1 MTANL
6 STTGKYLDALP
17 VWARELS
24 EKYYSRSYSLF
35 VLYGNVRDLVSLRGQ
50 DSTMF
55 VALDEFLFSALFGQ
69 RDLILH
75 YDRGGLSFGN
85 PASQAD
91 FRRALEGY
99 DSFHGTTY
107 AQSGV
112 PRTPDAVL
120 NLLDNYLRL
129 RIADGKKIGLVI
141 DFAETIAPAG
151 DVSSMAAED
160 SNLLVILKRWARNA
174 AFLNADV
181 TICLVSENQIELNQ
195 GIVQNPGVS
204 SIAIPLPDYAERLDF
219 IRGQLKDKALPAGSE
234 VSNETLATLGAGLKR
249 MQLQSL
255 ISHAVQNQQ
264 PLTLKFLS
272 ERKRDLIE
280 SESGGL
286 LEFVQ
291 SRFDLS
297 FVAGNDQAKRKLQ
310 DAAAA
315 IRAGNTDVLP
325 MGYVICGP
333 VGTGKTFITTCFAG
347 EVGIPAVTL
356 KNFRSM
362 WQGVTEGNLERVLGL
377 LKAMSP
383 IAVIVDEA
391 DAQLGARSSSG
402 DSGVGNRVFA
412 QIAQFMGNTE
422 YRGKVIWFLLTCRP
436 DLLPVDLKRQ
446 GRAEEHI
453 ALFYPDTP
461 EERLALLRAV
471 QRKVGM
477 KPFPPDVEK
486 FFMERAL
493 SLSGADIEAVLVRS
507 HMRSSLQKKT
517 AVDADDLKAA
527 LDDFIPPYY
536 PTEIDL
542 QNMVAVLE
550 CTSKSLLPKQYRDL
564 DRSEVIRRTNELMAL
579 ARQSSGGGAGGRSLA
594 RRFSPNRYCPNYLF
608 LNHDPIHPER
618 PSCGREWRDRLGL
631 DERRVVPPE
640 GLRIALLTAAI
651 EMQQISPVARA
662 VIRKP
667 LIGIG
672 DATLVKQGQPE
683 TGSLAFVGH
692 DRGNQRLIDGR
703 LILPAD
709 LKCGRIHIPLHRVSE
724 KMSQQKKSQLS
735 GDRIVDVDFQSV
747 EVAGERIRNIS
758 RDHANPVNLLQVLL
772 HSRCVVCKRN
782 RHDG

>member
-1 MTANL
+1 MSANP
-6 STTGKYLDALP
+6 SRSEKYLDALP
-17 VWARELS
+17 PWARELS
-24 EKYYSRSYSLF
+24 EKYYSRSFALF
-35 VLYGNVRDLVSLRGQ
+35 VLYGNVRDLVALRREGKM
-50 DSTMF
+50 DF
-55 VALDEFLFSALFGQ
+55 VSLDEFFSSALFGQ
-69 RDLILH
+69 RDIVLH
-75 YDRGGLSFGN
+75 YDRGGLSFGS
-85 PASQAD
+85 ADSQSD

-99 DSFHGTTY
+99 DSFHGTNY
-107 AQSGV
+107 SQGGL
-112 PRTPDAVL
+112 PRNPDAVL

-151 DVSSMAAED
+151 DISSMSAED
-160 SNLLVILKRWARNA
+160 RNSLVILKRWARNP

-204 SIAIPLPDYAERLDF
+204 SIGIPLPNYPERLEF
-219 IRGQLKDKALPAGSE
+219 IHAQLTARELPAGSE
-234 VSNETLATLGAGLKR
+234 VNEESLATLGAGLKR
-249 MQLQSL
+249 VQLQSL
-255 ISHAVQNQQ
+255 ISHTVQNQQ

-280 SESGGL
+280 AESGGL

-362 WQGVTEGNLERVLGL
+362 WQGVTEGNLERVLTL

-391 DAQLGARSSSG
+391 DAQLGDRSSSG

-461 EERLALLRAV
+461 EERLALLRAML
-471 QRKVGM
+471 RKVGM
-477 KPFPPDVEK
+477 NAFPADVEK
-486 FFMERAL
+486 FFLDRA
-493 SLSGADIEAVLVRS
+493 STLSGADIEAVLVRS
-507 HMRSSLQKKT
+507 RMHSSLQNKS
-517 AVDADDLKAA
+517 AVDTEDLKVV
-527 LDDFIPPYY
+527 LEDFIPPYY

-542 QNMVAVLE
+542 QNLVAVLE
-550 CTSKSLLPKQYRDL
+550 CTSKCLLPKQYRDIE
-564 DRSEVIRRTNELMAL
+564 RSEIIRRANELLAL
-579 ARQSSGGGAGGRSLA
+579 AR
-594 RRFSPNRYCPNYLF
+594 P
-608 LNHDPIHPER
+608 
-618 PSCGREWRDRLGL
+618 
-631 DERRVVPPE
+631 
-640 GLRIALLTAAI
+640 T
-651 EMQQISPVARA
+651 
-662 VIRKP
+662 
-667 LIGIG
+667 
-672 DATLVKQGQPE
+672 
-683 TGSLAFVGH
+683 
-692 DRGNQRLIDGR
+692 
-703 LILPAD
+703 
-709 LKCGRIHIPLHRVSE
+709 
-724 KMSQQKKSQLS
+724 
-735 GDRIVDVDFQSV
+735 
-747 EVAGERIRNIS
+747 
-758 RDHANPVNLLQVLL
+758 
-772 HSRCVVCKRN
+772 
-782 RHDG
+782 

>member
-1 MTANL
+1 MPDSPTK
-6 STTGKYLDALP
+6 TGKYLDALP
-17 VWARELS
+17 AWARELS
-24 EKYYSRSYSLF
+24 EKYYSRSFAVF
-35 VLYGNVRDLVSLRGQ
+35 VLYGNVRDLVPLRTQEGATSFVSLE
-50 DSTMF
+50 D
-55 VALDEFLFSALFGQ
+55 FLSRALFGQ

-85 PASQAD
+85 STTQAD

-99 DSFHGTTY
+99 DSFHGTNFS
-107 AQSGV
+107 QGGL
-112 PRTPDAVL
+112 PRNPDAVL

-151 DVSSMAAED
+151 DVSSMSAED
-160 SNLLVILKRWARNA
+160 RNSLVILKRWARNA
-174 AFLNADV
+174 AFLDADV
-181 TICLVSENQIELNQ
+181 TICLISENQIELNQ
-195 GIVQNPGVS
+195 GIVQHPGVA
-204 SIAIPLPDYAERLDF
+204 SIAIPLPDDVERLEF
-219 IRGQLKDKALPAGSE
+219 IRAQLKSRELPAGSE
-234 VSNETLATLGAGLKR
+234 VNDESLAKLGAGLKR
-249 MQLQSL
+249 VQLQGL
-255 ISHAVQNQQ
+255 ISHAVENKQ

-272 ERKRDLIE
+272 QKKKDLIE

-310 DAAAA
+310 DAASA
-315 IRAGNTDVLP
+315 IRAGNTEVLP

-362 WQGVTEGNLERVLGL
+362 WQGVTEGNLERVLTL

-391 DAQLGARSSSG
+391 DAQLGDRSNSG

-453 ALFYPDTP
+453 ALFYPETP
-461 EERLALLRAV
+461 EERLALLRAM
-471 QRKVGM
+471 QRKIGM
-477 KPFPPDVEK
+477 KAFPEDIEK
-486 FFMERAL
+486 FFLNRAGG
-493 SLSGADIEAVLVRS
+493 LSGADIEAVLVRS
-507 HMRSSLQKKT
+507 HMRSSLQNKA
-517 AVDADDLKAA
+517 AVDAQDLEAA
-527 LDDFIPPYY
+527 LEDFIPPYY

-564 DRSEVIRRTNELMAL
+564 ERAELIRRTNELL
-579 ARQSSGGGAGGRSLA
+579 AAS
-594 RRFSPNRYCPNYLF
+594 RR
-608 LNHDPIHPER
+608 
-618 PSCGREWRDRLGL
+618 
-631 DERRVVPPE
+631 
-640 GLRIALLTAAI
+640 
-651 EMQQISPVARA
+651 M
-662 VIRKP
+662 
-667 LIGIG
+667 
-672 DATLVKQGQPE
+672 
-683 TGSLAFVGH
+683 
-692 DRGNQRLIDGR
+692 
-703 LILPAD
+703 
-709 LKCGRIHIPLHRVSE
+709 SE
-724 KMSQQKKSQLS
+724 
-735 GDRIVDVDFQSV
+735 
-747 EVAGERIRNIS
+747 N
-758 RDHANPVNLLQVLL
+758 
-772 HSRCVVCKRN
+772 
-782 RHDG
+782 